1 MLYFLAAI
9 KYHVPRITFTPGRM
23 DATQEQTDVQS
34 FAVLEPEADGFRNH
48 QKTKYSVSVEEMLVD
63 RAQLLTLT
71 ALEKTV
77 LVGGMRVLNTN
88 FGQTK
93 HGVFTDPPEILINDF
108 FVNLLEMG
116 TVWKPT
122 SPDLPVIF
130 VVAVRMS

>member
-1 MLYFLAAI
+1 
-9 KYHVPRITFTPGRM
+9 M

-34 FAVLEPEADGFRNH
+34 FSVLEPEADGFRNH

-71 ALEKTV
+71 TLEKTV